1 MLKVG
6 PELVKA
12 KAKGEP
18 VPANPNVTL
27 AGNIILEDE
36 IWACTTCGA
45 CDNVCPVWV
54 QHIDKI
60 VDLRRNLVEESKIPG
75 PPGALQSI
83 EKRGHPWRGTT
94 LNVPIGHRVSV

>member
-1 MLKVG
+1 LLKVG
-6 PELVKA
+6 PELVKT
-12 KAKGEP
+12 KVKGEP
-18 VPANPNVTL
+18 ALANPNVIL

-60 VDLRRNLVEESKIPG
+60 VDLRRNLVLEQSKIPEAAAG
-75 PPGALQSI
+75 LYRAS
-83 EKRGHPWRGTT
+83 KSAGT
-94 LNVPIGHRVSV
+94 LGEGRH